1 MHLCTAPKLS
11 VGNLIKMF
19 RSMDGISNINDR
31 ELTLVELIIQQNISS
46 DQTEQIIESLRE
58 LRDTNSIDE
67 RKNGMVGIT
76 LLSTK
81 KI

>member
-1 MHLCTAPKLS
+1 
-11 VGNLIKMF
+11 
-19 RSMDGISNINDR
+19 MDGISNINDR

>member
-1 MHLCTAPKLS
+1 
-11 VGNLIKMF
+11 
-19 RSMDGISNINDR
+19 MDGISNINDR

-46 DQTEQIIESLRE
+46 DQTEQIIKSLRE